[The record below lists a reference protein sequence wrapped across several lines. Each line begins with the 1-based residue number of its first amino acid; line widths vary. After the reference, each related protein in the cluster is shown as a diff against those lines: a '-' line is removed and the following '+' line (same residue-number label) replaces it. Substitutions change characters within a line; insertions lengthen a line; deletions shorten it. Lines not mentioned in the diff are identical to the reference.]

1 MAEAPQLIGLGNLML
16 AFLPVSVVVWI
27 LYRWTR
33 EGPVS
38 VYGLTRMLGQLLVIG
53 YFLTFILESEKL
65 LVVFAVLMVMVMV
78 SSWIA
83 LRTIKLQRRALWLY
97 SFIAILLGGG
107 LSLAVSTQ
115 LVLNLQPFYSARYL
129 IPLAG
134 MVFASAM
141 NSVSI
146 SAERFQSE
154 LDRGSD
160 TNSARELALRAALI
174 PITNSLFAVGLV
186 SLPGMMTG
194 LILSVVDP
202 LIAVRYQIMVMCML
216 FSSAG
221 LSAACFLYFLIR
233 RPG

>member
-1 MAEAPQLIGLGNLML
+1 MAEAPQLIGLGNLMI
-16 AFLPVSVVVWI
+16 AFLPVSIVVWI

-83 LRTIKLQRRALWLY
+83 LRTIKLQRRALLLY

-146 SAERFQSE
+146 CAERFQSE

-160 TNSARELALRAALI
+160 TSSAREIALKAALI

-194 LILSVVDP
+194 QILSGVDP

-233 RPG
+233 RSG